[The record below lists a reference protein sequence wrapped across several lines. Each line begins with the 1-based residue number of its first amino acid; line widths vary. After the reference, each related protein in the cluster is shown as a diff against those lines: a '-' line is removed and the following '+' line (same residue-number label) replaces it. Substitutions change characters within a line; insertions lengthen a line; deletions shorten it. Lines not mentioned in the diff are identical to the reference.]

1 MHKKIKVKCIKNYSF
16 IWKSIFSLDI
26 KKKGMQNIFYYLLY
40 KKISLLIKLSQLIL
54 IFVHLYLL

>member
-26 KKKGMQNIFYYLLY
+26 KKERNAEYFLLPP
-40 KKISLLIKLSQLIL
+40 L
-54 IFVHLYLL
+54 